1 MLCNILCL
9 LAEEKLSFFFFFSF
23 FFVPTIYLKPPSQTR
38 RWCQIKMKDRW
49 SILSLLS
56 DIFKRKTFVVS
67 YLNKKYINVH
77 TKSERLA
84 SKINGTFW
92 HLGKWR
98 GFFLKSQSPPGIL
111 RMRTNV
117 AFTSP
122 FAQYIFQSFTPYLVN
137 VHLFCALIRTILK
150 DFKTFLAFRQQP
162 LNNQSK
168 K

>member
-1 MLCNILCL
+1 MCATYCVYWRRKNFLFLFQQY
-9 LAEEKLSFFFFFSF
+9 LSNRLRQNDNVKSKWRTDGPFCPIFQTFSNG
-23 FFVPTIYLKPPSQTR
+23 R
-38 RWCQIKMKDRW
+38 H
-49 SILSLLS
+49 
-56 DIFKRKTFVVS
+56 VS
-67 YLNKKYINVH
+67 YLNKNYINVH